1 MRSDRRVF
9 LCDASSPGATRRA
22 KIHRSKERSR
32 ETPLTVCDPAGA
44 LTAPDEWHLM
54 VFGVDFVK
62 NIMIFFLCLAGMKM
76 RKPEQEML
84 AKCFIF
90 MTAGCLANMFVFPA
104 GERMPPM
111 GVAYTVIMTAL
122 YAGCFVMAPKT
133 KSKSKK

>member
-1 MRSDRRVF
+1 M
-9 LCDASSPGATRRA
+9 
-22 KIHRSKERSR
+22 
-32 ETPLTVCDPAGA
+32 
-44 LTAPDEWHLM
+44 M